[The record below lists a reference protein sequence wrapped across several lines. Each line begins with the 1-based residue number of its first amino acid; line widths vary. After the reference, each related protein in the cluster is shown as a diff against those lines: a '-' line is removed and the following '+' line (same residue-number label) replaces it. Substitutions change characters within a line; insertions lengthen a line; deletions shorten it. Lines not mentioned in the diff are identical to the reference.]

1 MFTHLFKLIWNKRKQ
16 NFLLMA
22 EMLVS
27 FLVMF
32 AVFTLIVYYYRN
44 YKKPMGFAYENVWVV
59 SYNNTLKTEN
69 NDSLS
74 LYYETLRK
82 ILTSMPPIK
91 EISFTNNHIP
101 FSQSGM
107 QTALIYNNKKLTDV
121 NWYNV
126 EDSYTGVLNMK
137 VLEGRWFG
145 KQDIAAKNHP
155 VVINASLKEMLFGNN
170 SAVGKLI
177 GDGDD
182 DEQSKKKVIG
192 VVEDMKYHGDYS
204 ISGTGYYS
212 RIDTASFH
220 WLDKILIR
228 VAPTADAAF
237 EGRLYKT
244 IAGYMKNANIE
255 IEHLTNKRKNMNY
268 FYLAPMILLLI
279 VAGFLI
285 INVALGLFGVLWYNI
300 NKRRAEIGLRRSVGA
315 SRRSVSG
322 QLVAEALI
330 LATLSLIIGSFFAIQ
345 FPLLN
350 VFHLPAGV
358 YIIAQVLAIGF
369 IYLLVLLCALYPGRQ
384 AAAIYPAVA
393 LHEE

>member
-27 FLVMF
+27 FLVIF
-32 AVFTLIVYYYRN
+32 AVGTLIVYYYRN

-59 SYNNTLKTEN
+59 SYNNTLKTGN

-74 LYYETLRK
+74 LFYETLRRT
-82 ILTSMPPIK
+82 LTSIPQVK
-91 EISFTNNHIP
+91 DISFTSRNIP
-101 FSQSGM
+101 FTQNSM
-107 QTALIYNNKKLTDV
+107 QTGMSYNKQQFSGIDMYT
-121 NWYNV
+121 V
-126 EDSYTGVLNMK
+126 EDSYAAVLNMK

-145 KQDIAAKNHP
+145 KQDLAAKNRP
-155 VVINASLKEMLFGNN
+155 IVINAGLKEKLFGNN
-170 SAVGKLI
+170 TAVGKLI
-177 GDGDD
+177 GDRDD
-182 DEQSKKKVIG
+182 QNKKRVIG
-192 VVEDMKYHGDYS
+192 VVEDMKYYGDYS
-204 ISGTGYYS
+204 ISGTGFYT

-220 WLDKILIR
+220 ELGKILIL
-228 VAPTADAAF
+228 VTPNADAAF
-237 EGRLYKT
+237 EGHLYKT

-255 IEHLTNKRKNMNY
+255 IEHLTSRRKDMNY
-268 FYLAPMILLLI
+268 FYLVPMIVLLI

-300 NKRRAEIGLRRSVGA
+300 NKRRTEIGLRRAVGA
-315 SRRSVSG
+315 SRRSVSV
-322 QLVAEALI
+322 QLVTEALI

-350 VFHLPAGV
+350 VFHLPAVV
-358 YIIAQVLAIGF
+358 YITAQVFAIGF

>member
-22 EMLVS
+22 EMLIS

-32 AVFTLIVYYYRN
+32 AVFTLLVYYYRN
-44 YKKPMGFAYENVWVV
+44 FKKPMGFEHENVWVV
-59 SYNNTLKTEN
+59 SYNNTLKTDN

-74 LYYETLRK
+74 LYYETLRRT
-82 ILTSMPPIK
+82 LTSIPQVK
-91 EISFTNNHIP
+91 DISFTSSNIP
-101 FSQSGM
+101 FSQNSM
-107 QTALIYNNKKLTDV
+107 QTGLSYNKKQTTGIDM
-121 NWYNV
+121 YTV
-126 EDSYTGVLNMK
+126 EDSYAAVLNMK

-145 KQDIAAKNHP
+145 KQDIVTKYHP
-155 VVINASLKEMLFGNN
+155 IVINASLKEKLFGNN
-170 SAVGKLI
+170 RAVGKLI
-177 GDGDD
+177 GNVEDKN
-182 DEQSKKKVIG
+182 SKQVIG
-192 VVEDMKYHGDYS
+192 VVEDMKYYGDYS
-204 ISGTGYYS
+204 IAGIGFYS

-220 WLDKILIR
+220 WLDKILIQ
-228 VAPTADAAF
+228 VTPDADAAF

-244 IAGYMKNANIE
+244 IAGYLKNANIG
-255 IEHLTNKRKNMNY
+255 IEHLGNRRKNMND
-268 FYLAPMILLLI
+268 FYLVPMIVLLI

-300 NKRRAEIGLRRSVGA
+300 NKRKTEIGLRRAVGA
-315 SRRSVSG
+315 SGRSVSG
-322 QLVAEALI
+322 QLVGEALI
-330 LATLSLIIGSFFAIQ
+330 LATLSLITGSFFAIQ

-358 YIIAQVLAIGF
+358 YIIAQVFAIGF